1 MRVSAQQTSSLCVSL
16 FRALGADV
24 SIRDIDTARRAPT
37 RQASSGPRPVIC
49 KFVRRLARD
58 EVMARR
64 RNARNV
70 NPTSLNSD
78 ENVDLT
84 NLGIFDHLT
93 PKTQEISYEAKKFKP
108 RNQNQYC

>member
-24 SIRDIDTARRAPT
+24 SIRDIDTAHRAPT